1 MKPELRLAKAWLENC
16 YNALCREVPGG
27 VVAQCAKGPGGVER
41 LLVVANEERRQLAEA
56 EAERLFSAEFAV
68 RSLGD
73 EGFSVDVVL
82 GELQSFLLEPGS
94 EVTGE
99 DASLLAFLLRETEYR
114 SERVPV
120 ARVVYHVTPHGD
132 GWKLKRRGTDE
143 ERLFSNKEEAVKAG
157 ARTARAHAEG
167 QLIIHKADGRFE
179 EERTYGGD
187 PRGEAG

>member
-27 VVAQCAKGPGGVER
+27 VVAQCAQGPGDVER
-41 LLVVANEERRQLAEA
+41 LLVVADEERRHLAEA
-56 EAERLFSAEFAV
+56 EAKRVFEAEFAV
-68 RSLGD
+68 RSLGG
-73 EGFSVDVVL
+73 EGFSLDVVL
-82 GELQSFLLEPGS
+82 GELQSFVLEPGN

-99 DASLLAFLLRETEYR
+99 DAALLAFLLRETEYR

-120 ARVVYHVTPHGD
+120 TRVVYHVTPHGD
-132 GWKLKRRGTDE
+132 DWKLKRRGTDE
-143 ERLFSNKEEAVKAG
+143 EQLFSTKEEAVKAG
-157 ARTARAHAEG
+157 AQAARTHAEG
-167 QLIIHKADGRFE
+167 QLIIHKANGRFE